1 MSNAPKRVPVFDGE
15 LVRVPLQDGTEA
27 VTTREGY
34 GRAVAAGFA
43 GTWLAVWDGRSWDGE
58 RKRICVCASLPHQT
72 LQTMRSCMRSV
83 GKVIAGAG
91 PKQKVHFCDGNQRN
105 LRPENL
111 EVCDGGSFARPKP
124 SEASLPAAPAD
135 WYESAHD
142 LAAAKAQA

>member
-43 GTWLAVWDGRSWDGE
+43 GTWLATLDG
-58 RKRICVCASLPHQT
+58 KRRFTTVCASLPART
-72 LQTMRSCMRSV
+72 LLTMRSCMRSV

-91 PKQKVHFCDGNQRN
+91 PKQRVHFRDGNPRN

-111 EVCDGGSFARPKP
+111 EVCDGGSFTRPKP

-135 WYESAHD
+135 WCGSAHD